1 MSGTEAAIEQGEIM
15 PYVLFIC
22 TDPSAEPYDADQDN
36 IKEWVDELNASG
48 KHLDGN
54 RLRPVEDATTVMV
67 RGGERLVTD
76 GPFTETRE
84 WIAGY
89 DLIEA
94 DDLDEAIEIAA
105 KHPMARFGR
114 VEVRPVWPF

>member
-1 MSGTEAAIEQGEIM
+1 MSGTEAAVEQGEIM
-15 PYVLFIC
+15 QYVLFIC

-36 IKEWVDELNASG
+36 IEEWVGDLQKTG
-48 KHLDGN
+48 KRLDGN

-94 DDLDEAIEIAA
+94 DDLDEAIDVAA